1 MEDEIEID
9 NDELNMASENEITA
23 EEDTDLDE
31 PEVEANPLMDMVNAI
46 GDGDLSSAS
55 NIFSSQLND
64 RLSNAIEQERISVS
78 SNIYG
83 GDQEE
88 MVDA

>member
-1 MEDEIEID
+1 MEDEFENDYEIET
-9 NDELNMASENEITA
+9 TA

-64 RLSNAIEQERISVS
+64 RLSDAIEQERISDS
-78 SNIYG
+78 SNIFG

>member
-1 MEDEIEID
+1 
-9 NDELNMASENEITA
+9 
-23 EEDTDLDE
+23 
-31 PEVEANPLMDMVNAI
+31 MDMVNAI

>member
-9 NDELNMASENEITA
+9 NDELDMASEIETA

-78 SNIYG
+78 TNIYG

>member
-1 MEDEIEID
+1 MEDEIE
-9 NDELNMASENEITA
+9 NDYEIETTS
-23 EEDTDLDE
+23 EEDMDLDE

-55 NIFSSQLND
+55 NIFSGQLNN
-64 RLSNAIEQERISVS
+64 RLSDAIEQERISVS
-78 SNIYG
+78 SNIFG